1 MSIQTMDRL
10 ALLRWTGVMTSSP
23 IAVLSGTGTTGRRV
37 LQRLDALGI
46 PTRSGSRTGIPPF
59 DWADASTWPATLRG
73 VRAAYLAYHP
83 DMAAPGAAEAVG
95 TLSRI
100 AVDAGVERLVL
111 LSGRGEEDGWPTEQ
125 ALRDSG
131 AEWTVLRSSWFAH
144 NFSESFMIDPI
155 LAGEVV
161 LPIGD
166 VTEPFVDADDLA
178 DAAVAALTRPGH
190 AGRTYELTGPRLLT
204 FGDAVDEIARA
215 SGRSIAFVPVS
226 TAEFAA
232 GLAEQAVPPDLIG
245 FLTHLF
251 TKVLDGRN
259 SHLTGDLEAILGR
272 PPRDFHD
279 YATST
284 AAAGAWASAR

>member
-1 MSIQTMDRL
+1 
-10 ALLRWTGVMTSSP
+10 MTSSP

-37 LQRLDALGI
+37 VQRLDALGI
-46 PTRSGSRTGIPPF
+46 PTRSGSRSATPPF
-59 DWADASTWPATLRG
+59 DWADASTWSATLDG

-95 TLSRI
+95 TLARI

-125 ALRDSG
+125 ALRDAG
-131 AEWTVLRSSWFAH
+131 AEWTVLRSSWFSQ

-161 LPIGD
+161 LPTGD

-226 TAEFAA
+226 TGEFAA

-259 SHLTGDLEAILGR
+259 SHLTGDLEQILGR
-272 PPRDFHD
+272 PARDFHD

-284 AAAGAWASAR
+284 AAAGAWASPR

>member
-1 MSIQTMDRL
+1 
-10 ALLRWTGVMTSSP
+10 MTTSQ
-23 IAVLSGTGTTGRRV
+23 IAVFSGTGTTGRRV
-37 LQRLDALGI
+37 VERLEALGI
-46 PTRSGSRTGIPPF
+46 RPRSGSRSGTPRF
-59 DWADASTWPATLRG
+59 DWADASTWPAALEG

-83 DMAAPGAAEAVG
+83 DMAAPGAAEAIG
-95 TLSRI
+95 TLSAI
-100 AVDAGVERLVL
+100 AADAGVERLVL

-125 ALRDSG
+125 AVRDSG
-131 AEWTVLRSSWFAH
+131 AAWTILRSSWFSQ

-161 LPIGD
+161 LPTGA

-178 DAAVAALTRPGH
+178 DAAVAALLRPGH
-190 AGRTYELTGPRLLT
+190 ESRTYELTGPRLLT

-215 SGRSIAFVPVS
+215 SGRSIAFVPV
-226 TAEFAA
+226 TTEEFAA
-232 GLAEQAVPPDLIG
+232 GLAEQAVPAELVD

-259 SHLTGDLEAILGR
+259 SHLTGDLEEILDR

-279 YATST
+279 YAIST
-284 AAAGAWASAR
+284 AATGVWRVER